1 MPNGPNAQPD
11 SFPREVTRFANK
23 VSQILNVVE
32 AVRRFLY
39 TNVLPLHQA

>member
-32 AVRRFLY
+32 AVFLY